1 MNSIFEKL
9 KESVTHL
16 EILHE
21 VFQNVES
28 FSDEER
34 LDRDI
39 YLQNANKFKQVAD
52 ELGLEGQLYG
62 QRGRQMILAD
72 LIEYIFLGRGYY
84 SMERMEQKSNFI
96 RLILHLVN
104 LLMSYESITASDN
117 LRRQVLNSL
126 STRIPQISNEELFG
140 ELMNH
145 SGTVGLPEKEA
156 DARKKALNKY
166 FDTLLPKTA
175 GGLWHELLVFIF
187 MLRNNL
193 GYIVP
198 LLLTQR
204 LMSLERYIIPPDFLI
219 ITHDKQIY
227 GVEVGLKKQ
236 IQSGAFSLQTSIP
249 TATIDTINSRVSD
262 RCPICHRWIHFCD
275 FVINRY
281 SDLDCEIPIN
291 KSEVRCLEGECTL
304 YSCEEIAAGACPY
317 TKYSRNPA
325 QTREYACHEFANS
338 YHYHYQC
345 VLKNVTEETKRT
357 IIEAKDSVALKT
369 HYPFYTGLEELM

>member
-1 MNSIFEKL
+1 MDRIFEKL
-9 KESVTHL
+9 KYAVKHL
-16 EILHE
+16 EILHG
-21 VFQNVES
+21 VFKNSENFSENES
-28 FSDEER
+28 F
-34 LDRDI
+34 DRDV
-39 YLQNANKFKQVAD
+39 YLENSEKLARVVG
-52 ELGLEGQLYG
+52 ELSLDKQLYD
-62 QRGRQMILAD
+62 QKGRQMILAD

-84 SMERMEQKSNFI
+84 SMQTKSDRQNFV
-96 RLILHLVN
+96 RLILYLVN
-104 LLMSYESITASDN
+104 LLMSYETITASGN
-117 LRRQVLNSL
+117 LRQRFLNQL
-126 STRIPQISNEELFG
+126 NAQIPEVGSEERFNEL
-140 ELMNH
+140 LAH
-145 SGTVGLPEKEA
+145 TGTVGLPASES
-156 DARKKALNKY
+156 DAPKHLDKY
-166 FDTLLPKTA
+166 FDSILPKTA

-219 ITHDKQIY
+219 ITHDKRIY

>member
-1 MNSIFEKL
+1 MDRIFEKL
-9 KESVTHL
+9 KYAVRHL
-16 EILHE
+16 EILHG
-21 VFQNVES
+21 VFENSENFSENES
-28 FSDEER
+28 F
-34 LDRDI
+34 DRDV
-39 YLQNANKFKQVAD
+39 YLENSEKLARVVG
-52 ELGLEGQLYG
+52 ELSLDKQLYD
-62 QRGRQMILAD
+62 QKGRQMILAD

-84 SMERMEQKSNFI
+84 SMQTKSDRQNFI
-96 RLILHLVN
+96 RLILYLVN
-104 LLMSYESITASDN
+104 LLMSYETITASGN
-117 LRRQVLNSL
+117 LRQRFLNQL
-126 STRIPQISNEELFG
+126 NAQIPEVGSEERFNEL
-140 ELMNH
+140 LAH
-145 SGTVGLPEKEA
+145 TGTVGLPASES
-156 DARKKALNKY
+156 DAPRHLNKY
-166 FDTLLPKTA
+166 FDSILPKTA

-219 ITHDKQIY
+219 ITHDKRIY

-304 YSCEEIAAGACPY
+304 YSCEEIAAGACLY

-369 HYPFYTGLEELM
+369 LILFIQVLKN

>member
-1 MNSIFEKL
+1 MDRIFEKL
-9 KESVTHL
+9 KYAVKHL
-16 EILHE
+16 EILHG
-21 VFQNVES
+21 VFKNSENFSENES
-28 FSDEER
+28 

-39 YLQNANKFKQVAD
+39 YLENSEKLARVVG
-52 ELGLEGQLYG
+52 ELSLDKQLYD
-62 QRGRQMILAD
+62 QKGRQMILAD
-72 LIEYIFLGRGYY
+72 LIEYIFLVRCYY
-84 SMERMEQKSNFI
+84 SMQTKSDRQNFV
-96 RLILHLVN
+96 RLILYLVN
-104 LLMSYESITASDN
+104 LLMSYETITASGN
-117 LRRQVLNSL
+117 LRQRFLNQL
-126 STRIPQISNEELFG
+126 NAQIPEVGSEERFNEL
-140 ELMNH
+140 LAH
-145 SGTVGLPEKEA
+145 TGTVGLPASES
-156 DARKKALNKY
+156 DAPRHLNKY
-166 FDTLLPKTA
+166 FDSILPKTA

-219 ITHDKQIY
+219 ITHDKRIY

>member
-21 VFQNVES
+21 VFQNAES
-28 FSDEER
+28 FSDEEQ

-39 YLQNANKFKQVAD
+39 YLQNANKFRQVAD
-52 ELGLEGQLYG
+52 ELGLEEQLYG

-72 LIEYIFLGRGYY
+72 LIEYIFMGRGYY
-84 SMERMEQKSNFI
+84 SMQKIEHKSNFI

-117 LRRQVLNSL
+117 LRRQVLNNL

-140 ELMNH
+140 ELMSH

-166 FDTLLPKTA
+166 FDSILPKTA

-187 MLRNNL
+187 LLRHDL
-193 GYIVP
+193 GYIIP
-198 LLLTQR
+198 LLFAQR
-204 LMSLERYIIPPDFLI
+204 LISLQSHIIPPDYLLI
-219 ITHDKQIY
+219 GHDKRIY
-227 GVEVGLKKQ
+227 GIEVGGGKE
-236 IQSGAFSLQTSIP
+236 IQSAIFSLKTSIP
-249 TATIDTINSRVSD
+249 IAVLDTLNARTD
-262 RCPICHRWIHFCD
+262 RCPICHRWIPFCNV
-275 FVINRY
+275 VIDRY
-281 SDLDCEIPIN
+281 SELNSALPHHEL
-291 KSEVRCLEGECTL
+291 RCLEAQCNL
-304 YSCEEIAAGACPY
+304 YSSEQIATGCCPY
-317 TKYSRNPA
+317 TKYSRNRAPTLSHA
-325 QTREYACHEFANS
+325 QHDFANG

-345 VLKNVTEETKRT
+345 VLNNVPEETKNA
-357 IIEAKDSVALKT
+357 IIDANDKVAIKT
-369 HYPFYTGLEELM
+369 HYPFYSGLEELM